1 MRDGEVP
8 VGVGGPRQRAV
19 LARLVLAAGAVVST
33 DTLIE
38 DLYHGRPPAT
48 ALESIHVY
56 VSNLRRVIEP
66 QRAPRTPP
74 RLLVA
79 KRPGYLLATSDVDA
93 LRFGG
98 LVAYAERRPPARALA
113 LLDDALGLW
122 RGRPYA
128 DFAGEL
134 WAVTEVNRL
143 HELRLVAVERRAQA
157 QLDLG
162 RPEAAIQDLE
172 AETGEHP
179 LRERLWWLLALAYYR
194 TGRQADALATLR
206 RARSLIADQLGLDP
220 GPQLRAL
227 EQDILRQAPSLTP
240 PSLTPLALPT
250 LLASAPS
257 ASALSASAPSLT
269 AQARTLPGEPVVPTP
284 ARPASGKARPPHGRD
299 RQLAEM
305 EAMLGGGVS
314 TIAVTGEPG
323 IGKTW
328 LLKAFRDRCAERGH
342 LTLWGSCHDLENA
355 LPLRPWIQVLRAL
368 ERVRP
373 APDPEALAGLLDEE
387 VPQGSARGSAQESA
401 QESAQG
407 ARQRR
412 HQAVADWL
420 CAAALERPVVIILDD
435 LQWADPATL
444 GMLRDV
450 TALVGESAEHVPL
463 TLVTAFRDT
472 ARAGPLDDV
481 LGRFAPY
488 NLLRIRLAG
497 LDTPAIRAI
506 AVTVGA
512 EIDERTAQLL
522 TRRTGGNPFFVR
534 ETARLLARGRP
545 LEMVPDAVA
554 GLIRQR
560 LAALDPRV
568 AEVLEIAAVIGR
580 EFDPGVV
587 DEVRAAPVY
596 DLLDQAV
603 RTGLVVA
610 AGRRMGFAHDLVRE
624 TLLWEIPPLR
634 RAVIHRKVMNAFVA
648 RPGADVAA
656 IAHHAIQAGPAAY
669 AEAAR
674 WAAAMAEQS
683 GLRLA
688 YEEAATWW
696 GRAVE
701 AHGAAAGDPAD
712 HVELLL
718 RQARA
723 LLDAGDALAARS
735 VRARAIRVADRVT
748 GPDGHV
754 LAARALTALDAPSIW
769 NLRNPYEEVELQ
781 LVHRFGRALDA
792 MPEAAAP
799 ERARLLGGL
808 AQELYDG
815 SDDPRCHVYS
825 AQAVETA
832 RRLGDPHLL
841 MHALNARYL
850 AIPSSIYTEEAREIA
865 GELEDLGHKTR
876 APEFELLAQMM
887 WTYRRMEVFDVAGAD
902 EAAARCDA
910 MLARMPLP
918 WPRFQHTMWRAGRLT
933 LRGRYD
939 DAEALYADLDRQA
952 GHVGMW
958 YAGSVVSLGR
968 ILLAYH
974 RGTMDGAEPLIDAV
988 AGVNPC
994 GDQALRVLLRC
1005 GQGRRE
1011 EAREEAAEGW
1021 RPAPRDWSWLTFTCL
1036 QGAAQAAVGDAH
1048 ACAATYSA
1056 LLPYKGR
1063 ISVGAAIAFLGP
1075 VDWFLAML
1083 ASATGDDAA
1092 AARHHAG
1099 LARLAGRAGL
1109 TVWRDRAVAAAGR
1122 SRRAAPQGC

>member
-1 MRDGEVP
+1 MGAVEFRVLGPFEVRDGEAP

-33 DTLIE
+33 ETLIE
-38 DLYHGRPPAT
+38 DLYHGTPPAT

-66 QRAPRTPP
+66 RRAPRTPP

-93 LRFGG
+93 LRFGA
-98 LVAYAERRPPARALA
+98 LVAHAERRPPARALA
-113 LLDDALGLW
+113 LLDEALGLW
-122 RGRPYA
+122 RGLPYA

-143 HELRLVAVERRAQA
+143 NELRLVAVERRAQA

-162 RPEAAIQDLE
+162 RPEAVIQDLE

-194 TGRQADALATLR
+194 AGRQADALATLR
-206 RARSLIADQLGLDP
+206 RVRSLIADQLGLDP

-227 EQDILRQAPSLTP
+227 EQDILRQAPSLIAPPST
-240 PSLTPLALPT
+240 PSLTI
-250 LLASAPS
+250 
-257 ASALSASAPSLT
+257 
-269 AQARTLPGEPVVPTP
+269 PGGPAGPEP
-284 ARPASGKARPPHGRD
+284 ARPAAAKVRSPHGRD

-305 EAMLGGGVS
+305 ESALGSGMS
-314 TIAVTGEPG
+314 TIVVTGEPG

-328 LLKAFRDRCAERGH
+328 LLEAFRDRCAERGH
-342 LTLWGSCHDLENA
+342 LTLWGGCHDLDTA
-355 LPLRPWIQVLRAL
+355 LPLWPWIQVLRSL
-368 ERVRP
+368 ERVHP
-373 APDPEALAGLLDEE
+373 APDLGALAGLLDEE
-387 VPQGSARGSAQESA
+387 VPQGSARGSAQGSV
-401 QESAQG
+401 QGSVQG

-420 CAAALERPVVIILDD
+420 RAAARDRPIVIMLDD

-444 GMLRDV
+444 GLLRDV
-450 TALVGESAEHVPL
+450 TALVGDSAEHVPL

-472 ARAGPLDDV
+472 AGAGPLDDV
-481 LGRFAPY
+481 LGRFARH

-497 LDTPAIRAI
+497 LETPVIRAI

-512 EIDERTAQLL
+512 KVDERTAHLL

-534 ETARLLARGRP
+534 ETARLLAQGRP
-545 LEMVPDAVA
+545 LDTVPDAVA
-554 GLIRQR
+554 GLIHQR
-560 LAALDPRV
+560 LAALDPGV
-568 AEVLEIAAVIGR
+568 AEVLRIAAVIGR
-580 EFDPGVV
+580 DFDPGVV
-587 DEVRAAPVY
+587 GEVRAAPVY
-596 DLLDQAV
+596 ELLDQAV

-610 AGRRMGFAHDLVRE
+610 SGRRMSFAHDLVRE
-624 TLLWEIPPLR
+624 TLLREIPPLR
-634 RAVIHRKVMNAFVA
+634 RAVIHRRVMDAFVE
-648 RPGADVAA
+648 RPGADVAV

-674 WAAAMAEQS
+674 WAAAVAEQS

-735 VRARAIRVADRVT
+735 VRARAIRVADRVVGAD
-748 GPDGHV
+748 GPLLV
-754 LAARALTALDAPSIW
+754 ARALTALDAPSIW

-781 LVHRFGRALDA
+781 LVHRFERALDV
-792 MPEAAAP
+792 MPEAAGP

-815 SDDPRCHVYS
+815 SDDPRCHLYS

-832 RRLGDPHLL
+832 RSIGDPHLL
-841 MHALNARYL
+841 MRALNARYL
-850 AIPSSIYTEEAREIA
+850 SIPSSIYTEEAWEIA
-865 GELEDLGHKTR
+865 RELEDLAQKTR
-876 APEFELLAQMM
+876 TPEFELLAQMM
-887 WTYRRMEVFDVAGAD
+887 WTFRRMEVFDVAGAD

-939 DAEALYADLDRQA
+939 DAESLYADLERQA
-952 GHVGMW
+952 ERIGMW

-968 ILLAYH
+968 ILLAYG
-974 RGTMDGAEPLIDAV
+974 RGTMSEAEPLIDSV
-988 AGVNPC
+988 AGTNPC
-994 GDQALRVLLRC
+994 ADQALRVLLRH
-1005 GQGRRE
+1005 GQGRGE
-1011 EAREEAAEGW
+1011 EAREAAADGW

-1036 QGAAQAAVGDAH
+1036 QGAAQAAVGDVR

-1056 LLPYKGR
+1056 LLPYEGR

-1083 ASATGDDAA
+1083 ASAMGDDDA
-1092 AARHHAG
+1092 AARHHAR

-1109 TVWRDRAVAAAGR
+1109 GLWRDRAVAAAG
-1122 SRRAAPQGC
+1122 

>member
-1 MRDGEVP
+1 MEFGVLGPFEVRDGEVP

-19 LARLVLAAGAVVST
+19 LARLVLAGGAVVST
-33 DTLIE
+33 DTLID
-38 DLYHGRPPAT
+38 DLYRGTPPAT
-48 ALESIHVY
+48 ALASIHVY

-98 LVAYAERRPPARALA
+98 LVADAERRPPARALA
-113 LLDDALGLW
+113 LLDEALGLW
-122 RGRPYA
+122 RGLPYA

-143 HELRLVAVERRAQA
+143 HELRLVAVERRAHA

-162 RPEAAIQDLE
+162 RPEAVIQGLE

-194 TGRQADALATLR
+194 AGRQADALATLR

-227 EQDILRQAPSLTP
+227 EQDILRQAPSLTT
-240 PSLTPLALPT
+240 PSLA
-250 LLASAPS
+250 
-257 ASALSASAPSLT
+257 
-269 AQARTLPGEPVVPTP
+269 VVPSGSAAP
-284 ARPASGKARPPHGRD
+284 ASARPAPEKARPPHGRD

-305 EAMLGGGVS
+305 ESTLGAGMS

-342 LTLWGSCHDLENA
+342 LTLWGSCHDLESA
-355 LPLRPWIQVLRAL
+355 LPLRPWIQILRSL
-368 ERVRP
+368 ERVHP
-373 APDPEALAGLLDEE
+373 APDSEALAGLLDEE
-387 VPQGSARGSAQESA
+387 APQGSAQRSARGSVRG
-401 QESAQG
+401 SAQG

-412 HQAVADWL
+412 HQAVADWIR
-420 CAAALERPVVIILDD
+420 AAAGDRPIVIMLDD

-444 GMLRDV
+444 GLLRDV
-450 TALVGESAEHVPL
+450 TVLVGEPAEHVPL
-463 TLVTAFRDT
+463 TLVAAFRDT

-481 LGRFAPY
+481 LGRFARY
-488 NLLRIRLAG
+488 NLLRVRLAG
-497 LDTPAIRAI
+497 LETAAIRAV

-512 EIDERTAQLL
+512 EVDERTAHLL

-534 ETARLLARGRP
+534 ETARLLAQGRP
-545 LEMVPDAVA
+545 LDTVPDAVA
-554 GLIRQR
+554 GLIHQR

-580 EFDPGVV
+580 DFDPGMVG
-587 DEVRAAPVY
+587 EVWAAPVY

-610 AGRRMGFAHDLVRE
+610 AGRRTGFAHDLVRE
-624 TLLWEIPPLR
+624 TLLREIPPLR
-634 RAVIHRKVMNAFVA
+634 RAVIHRQVMNAFVD
-648 RPGADVAA
+648 RPGADVAV

-669 AEAAR
+669 AEAAH

-712 HVELLL
+712 HVDLLL

-723 LLDAGDALAARS
+723 LLDAGDAPAARS
-735 VRARAIRVADRVT
+735 VRARAIRVADRVAGHD
-748 GPDGHV
+748 GPV

-781 LVHRFGRALDA
+781 LVRRFERALDA
-792 MPEAAAP
+792 MPEVAAP
-799 ERARLLGGL
+799 ERVRLLGGL

-815 SDDPRCHVYS
+815 SDDSRCHVYS

-832 RRLGDPHLL
+832 RGLGDPHLL
-841 MHALNARYL
+841 MRALNARYL
-850 AIPSSIYTEEAREIA
+850 SIPSSIYTEEAREIA
-865 GELEDLGHKTR
+865 AELEDLGQKTR
-876 APEFELLAQMM
+876 TPEFELLAQMM
-887 WTYRRMEVFDVAGAD
+887 WTHRRMEVFDVAGAD

-933 LRGRYD
+933 LCGRYD

-952 GHVGMW
+952 GRIGMW

-968 ILLAYH
+968 IFLAH
-974 RGTMDGAEPLIDAV
+974 DRGTMSEAEPLIDAV
-988 AGVNPC
+988 AGANPC
-994 GDQALRVLLRC
+994 GDQALRALLLC
-1005 GQGRRE
+1005 GQGGRE
-1011 EAREEAAEGW
+1011 EARDLVADGW

-1036 QGAAQAAVGDAH
+1036 QGAAQAAVGDVH

-1075 VDWFLAML
+1075 VDRFLATL
-1083 ASATGDDAA
+1083 ASAMGDDAA
-1092 AARHHAG
+1092 AARHHAR
-1099 LARLAGRAGL
+1099 LARLAGTAGL
-1109 TVWRDRAVAAAGR
+1109 SLWRDRAAAAAGAL
-1122 SRRAAPQGC
+1122 RRAG

>member
-1 MRDGEVP
+1 MGAVEFGVLGPFEVRDGEVP
-8 VGVGGPRQRAV
+8 VGVGGPRPRAV

-33 DTLIE
+33 DMLIE
-38 DLYHGRPPAT
+38 DLYRGAPPAT

-56 VSNLRRVIEP
+56 VSNLRRVLEP

-98 LVAYAERRPPARALA
+98 LVADAERRPPALALA
-113 LLDDALGLW
+113 LLDEALGLW
-122 RGRPYA
+122 RGLPYA

-134 WAVTEVNRL
+134 WAVTEVSRL
-143 HELRLVAVERRAQA
+143 QELRLVAVERRAQT

-162 RPEAAIQDLE
+162 RPEAVIQDLE
-172 AETGEHP
+172 AETAEHP
-179 LRERLWWLLALAYYR
+179 LRERLWWLLALAHYR
-194 TGRQADALATLR
+194 AGRQADALATLR
-206 RARSLIADQLGLDP
+206 RARTLIADQLGLDP

-227 EQDILRQAPSLTP
+227 EQDILRQAPSLTA
-240 PSLTPLALPT
+240 LTVRSGT
-250 LLASAPS
+250 V
-257 ASALSASAPSLT
+257 
-269 AQARTLPGEPVVPTP
+269 PGEPAVLTP
-284 ARPASGKARPPHGRD
+284 ARPDSGKAHSPHGRD

-305 EAMLGGGVS
+305 ESTLGGGMS
-314 TIAVTGEPG
+314 TITVTGEPG

-328 LLKAFRDRCAERGH
+328 LLKEFRDRCAERGH
-342 LTLWGSCHDLENA
+342 LTLWGSCPDLGSA
-355 LPLRPWIQVLRAL
+355 LPLRPWIRVLRSL
-368 ERVRP
+368 ERVHP

-387 VPQGSARGSAQESA
+387 VPQRPAQGSAQGSAQESA
-401 QESAQG
+401 QR

-420 CAAALERPVVIILDD
+420 CAAARDRPVLIILDD

-444 GMLRDV
+444 GLLRDV
-450 TALVGESAEHVPL
+450 TALVGESAEQVPL

-472 ARAGPLDDV
+472 AQPDPLDDV
-481 LGRFAPY
+481 LGGFARY

-497 LDTPAIRAI
+497 LETPAIRTI

-512 EIDERTAQLL
+512 EVDERTAHLL
-522 TRRTGGNPFFVR
+522 ARRTGGNPFFVR
-534 ETARLLARGRP
+534 ETARLLAQGRP
-545 LEMVPDAVA
+545 LETVPDAVA
-554 GLIRQR
+554 GLIHQR

-568 AEVLEIAAVIGR
+568 AEVLGIAAVIGG
-580 EFDPGVV
+580 EFDPGIVG
-587 DEVRAAPVY
+587 EARAAPVY

-603 RTGLVVA
+603 RAGLVVA
-610 AGRRMGFAHDLVRE
+610 VGHRMGFAHDLVRE
-624 TLLWEIPPLR
+624 TLLREIPPLR
-634 RAVIHRKVMNAFVA
+634 RAVIHRQVMDALVD
-648 RPGADVAA
+648 RPGADVAV
-656 IAHHAIQAGPAAY
+656 IAHHAVQAGPAAY

-735 VRARAIRVADRVT
+735 ARARAIRVADRGA
-748 GPDGHV
+748 GPDGPV
-754 LAARALTALDAPSIW
+754 LLARALTVLDAPSIW

-781 LVHRFGRALDA
+781 LVRRFERALDA
-792 MPEAAAP
+792 LPEAAAP
-799 ERARLLGGL
+799 ERARLLGGM

-815 SDDPRCHVYS
+815 SDDARCHVHS
-825 AQAVETA
+825 AQAVEMA
-832 RRLGDPHLL
+832 RGLGDPHLL
-841 MHALNARYL
+841 MRALNARYL
-850 AIPSSIYTEEAREIA
+850 SIPSVIYSEEAREIA
-865 GELEDLGHKTR
+865 GELEDLSRKTR
-876 APEFELLAQMM
+876 TPEFELLAQMM

-933 LRGRYD
+933 LCGRYD

-952 GHVGMW
+952 ERIGMW

-968 ILLAYH
+968 ILLAYG
-974 RGTMDGAEPLIDAV
+974 RGTVGEAEPLIDAV
-988 AGVNPC
+988 AGANPC

-1005 GQGRRE
+1005 GQGGT
-1011 EAREEAAEGW
+1011 EAQGERKEACDLAADGW
-1021 RPAPRDWSWLTFTCL
+1021 RQAPRDWSWLTFTCL

-1083 ASATGDDAA
+1083 ASAMGDDAA
-1092 AARHHAG
+1092 AARHHAR
-1099 LARLAGRAGL
+1099 LARLAGGAGL
-1109 TVWRDRAVAAAGR
+1109 TLWRDRAVTAAGR
-1122 SRRAAPQGC
+1122 SHRAR